1 MRVRLPSLSLATK
14 PLALPTCAFAFA
26 FAIQAVG
33 CNKPAPAVTFDAAPP
48 PAVTSAAP
56 AVLVPMDEMDA
67 GVADSAPPPAP
78 AHHPGSTLSVNQARA
93 KQCCNALKSQAGTDP
108 ILAGLV
114 AQCNTIA
121 MQMGPSAGG
130 EAPEFAPLRQLLKAK
145 NMPAICQ
152 GL

>member
-1 MRVRLPSLSLATK
+1 M
-14 PLALPTCAFAFA
+14 
-26 FAIQAVG
+26 
-33 CNKPAPAVTFDAAPP
+33 
-48 PAVTSAAP
+48 TSAAP
-56 AVLVPMDEMDA
+56 AVLVPMDEVDA
-67 GVADSAPPPAP
+67 NVPDSAPPPV
-78 AHHPGSTLSVNQARA
+78 HHAGGSTLSVNQSRA
-93 KQCCNALKSQAGTDP
+93 KQCCNALKAQAGTDP

-130 EAPEFAPLRQLLKAK
+130 EAPEFAPLRQFLKGK

>member
-1 MRVRLPSLSLATK
+1 MRLSLASLA
-14 PLALPTCAFAFA
+14 PLALCAFAVPVL
-26 FAIQAVG
+26 AVG
-33 CNKPAPAVTFDAAPP
+33 CNKPAPAVTVDAAPP

-67 GVADSAPPPAP
+67 AGPDSASPPVAT
-78 AHHPGSTLSVNQARA
+78 HHPGSTLSVNQARA
-93 KQCCNALKSQAGTDP
+93 KQCCNALKAQAGTDP
-108 ILAGLV
+108 ILSGLV

>member
-1 MRVRLPSLSLATK
+1 MRRRRPSLSLPSTLLL
-14 PLALPTCAFAFA
+14 LACTSAFAA
-26 FAIQAVG
+26 LA

-48 PAVTSAAP
+48 PPPSSAAP
-56 AVLVPMDEMDA
+56 TLIAPLDEPDANVP
-67 GVADSAPPPAP
+67 DSAPPVTA
-78 AHHPGSTLSVNQARA
+78 AHHPGSALSVNQARA
-93 KQCCNALKSQAGTDP
+93 KQCCNALKAQAGTDP
-108 ILAGLV
+108 ILSGLV
-114 AQCNTIA
+114 AQCNQVA

>member
-1 MRVRLPSLSLATK
+1 MRRRSSLSA
-14 PLALPTCAFAFA
+14 ALKALLLLTCTSAFAA
-26 FAIQAVG
+26 LA

-48 PAVTSAAP
+48 PPVPSAAP
-56 AVLVPMDEMDA
+56 TQIAPLDETDANVP
-67 GVADSAPPPAP
+67 DSAPPPTA

-93 KQCCNALKSQAGTDP
+93 KQCCNALKAQAGTDP

-114 AQCNTIA
+114 AQCNQVA